1 MGLESSNSKG
11 LNFIFC
17 KSYCRTKPGLGLSM
31 IKLYIEKRKLRKL
44 LELWKFQVGFVIKQI
59 LKFTPGLLFQEN
71 DTSQLTEHY
80 FISRTNVT
88 ELHLLSYWWAINWI
102 ITRLKTLRNIQSQI
116 IWILWEIL
124 FHCLREISSPYPF
137 YWAPVSSRR
146 SRSFKVS
153 LIAKHWKSFIKTRI
167 FRSVHNKTP
176 LSTEKR
182 WPSRSTC

>member
-1 MGLESSNSKG
+1 MGLESNNSKG

-44 LELWKFQVGFVIKQI
+44 LELWKSQVGFVIKQI

-71 DTSQLTEHY
+71 DTSQLTQHY
-80 FISRTNVT
+80 FISRVT
-88 ELHLLSYWWAINWI
+88 EPRSEVTLGAINWI
-102 ITRLKTLRNIQSQI
+102 ITRLKSLGNIQYQI

-146 SRSFKVS
+146 SSSF
-153 LIAKHWKSFIKTRI
+153 LSFVECATLKE
-167 FRSVHNKTP
+167 FY
-176 LSTEKR
+176 
-182 WPSRSTC
+182 

>member
-44 LELWKFQVGFVIKQI
+44 LELLKLKVGFVIKQI
-59 LKFTPGLLFQEN
+59 LKFNPGLWFQEN
-71 DTSQLTEHY
+71 DTRQLTQHY
-80 FISRTNVT
+80 FVSNITEPRTEVT
-88 ELHLLSYWWAINWI
+88 QLLGAINLI
-102 ITRLKTLRNIQSQI
+102 ITRLKALGNIQNQI

-124 FHCLREISSPYPF
+124 FHCLREISLPYPF

-146 SRSFKVS
+146 SRSF
-153 LIAKHWKSFIKTRI
+153 
-167 FRSVHNKTP
+167 
-176 LSTEKR
+176 
-182 WPSRSTC
+182 